1 MAGEKFSLLRDL
13 EYAVHDGVSLKG
25 HLWKPAGP
33 GPHPVLVT
41 IHGGG
46 WRVGSADNYLQW
58 GPAIAEQGIAMLS
71 ICYRLTLPG
80 NKAVWP
86 QAPNDVRAAVQ
97 YIRGRA
103 AELDLDGGR
112 IAMMGDSAG
121 AHLSALIA
129 LAGDSPMF
137 AGAYPED
144 PFSNHPT
151 TVKAVIGNYGVYD
164 MVQQWQHD
172 QGVRHADHIV
182 QYFLGCA
189 PTENRRLYFDASP
202 MSYAIKSNNKTSFLL
217 THGTED
223 DVVDRIQTDAFHDA
237 LKGAGF
243 YTRKLIVQGAG
254 HYATQEPFDAPRSY
268 SGYLLPRVVKFIRER
283 V

>member
-1 MAGEKFSLLRDL
+1 MAGETFSLQRDL

-25 HLWKPAGP
+25 HLWKPAGR

-58 GPAIAEQGIAMLS
+58 GPVIAEHGIAMFS
-71 ICYRLTLPG
+71 ICYRLTLPS

-86 QAPNDVRAAVQ
+86 QAANDVRAAVQ

-103 AELDLDGGR
+103 TELDLDGGR

-129 LAGDSPMF
+129 LAGDSPLF

-144 PFSNHPT
+144 PSAIMQQQLKPLSAITVYMTWCNNGSMTRACAMPIISCNIFS
-151 TVKAVIGNYGVYD
+151 AVRQRKI
-164 MVQQWQHD
+164 
-172 QGVRHADHIV
+172 A
-182 QYFLGCA
+182 GCIST
-189 PTENRRLYFDASP
+189 PRR
-202 MSYAIKSNNKTSFLL
+202 
-217 THGTED
+217 
-223 DVVDRIQTDAFHDA
+223 
-237 LKGAGF
+237 
-243 YTRKLIVQGAG
+243 
-254 HYATQEPFDAPRSY
+254 
-268 SGYLLPRVVKFIRER
+268 
-283 V
+283 